1 MKFLAILKDSLRE
14 TRDSFVFYFLLGLSA
29 LVVLGVA
36 SIGFQPEPAAQGIQ
50 GIVERF
56 PGQQM
61 PSFLQVEPPVRYE
74 VQDFEQTNPAAR
86 PWEGAYRF
94 HLVVRESKE
103 AQLPFRLLVYLL
115 RMESS
120 PQDRARLQRLA
131 FEAATQ
137 PSPERQ
143 KKFFEEKLG
152 EEMGKL
158 TDADLEQFI
167 RTQLSAW
174 GDMEADK
181 VRLES
186 EQGRAVRFA
195 VEMHAKPEAYRT
207 WPQKATILFGA
218 LPFGTNVAVGRQM
231 FGIEDGL
238 VGTWGAGIAMLL
250 STIITAFFVPN
261 MLRKGTVDLLIA
273 KPIHRTTLLVYKYIG
288 GLLFMVLNTVVVI
301 AGIWL
306 VLSLRSGLWMP
317 GFLAAIPIFTAEFAI
332 FYAVSVLFAVLTRS
346 PIVAILM
353 GCLAWVVL
361 VIVGLGHRAIE
372 ATREMDV
379 VPKWLVATAD
389 GAHLVLPRYKDL
401 DSALSYVLVRELLTP
416 ENPER
421 KQVEKQF
428 DAIGW
433 TSTIGGT
440 AAFIAVLLALACWRF
455 ATKDY

>member
-1 MKFLAILKDSLRE
+1 MKFLAILRDSLRE

-29 LVVLGVA
+29 LVILAVA
-36 SIGFQPEPAAQGIQ
+36 SIGFQPEPAVQGVQ
-50 GIVERF
+50 AIVERF

-61 PSFLQVEPPVRYE
+61 SAFIPVEPPLRYAVE
-74 VQDFEQTNPAAR
+74 DFEQTNAAAR

-94 HLVVRESKE
+94 RLVVRESKDT
-103 AQLPFRLLVYLL
+103 PYTFRMLVYLSGL
-115 RMESS
+115 ESAKE
-120 PQDRARLQRLA
+120 RARLQQLA

-137 PSPERQ
+137 PPERQ
-143 KKFFEEKLG
+143 QKFFEEKLG
-152 EEMGKL
+152 EQMQKI
-158 TDADLEQFI
+158 TPANLEDFV
-167 RTQLSAW
+167 RKQLAAW
-174 GDMEADK
+174 GDMEADQ

-186 EQGRAVRFA
+186 EKGREVRFA
-195 VEMHAKPEAYRT
+195 VAMHAKREAFRT

-218 LPFGTNVAVGRQM
+218 LSFGENWAVGQLM
-231 FGIEDGL
+231 YTIEDL
-238 VGTWGAGIAMLL
+238 VVGTYGAGIAMLL
-250 STIITAFFVPN
+250 STIITAFFIPN

-301 AGIWL
+301 VGIWL
-306 VLSLRSGLWMP
+306 VLGLRSGLWMP

-332 FYAVSVLFAVLTRS
+332 FYAVSALFAVLTRS

-353 GCLAWVVL
+353 GCVAWVLL
-361 VIVGLGHRAIE
+361 VIVGLGHRFVE
-372 ATREMDV
+372 STREADIM
-379 VPKWLVATAD
+379 PKWLVATAD

-401 DSALSYVLVRELLTP
+401 DSALSYVLARELLTP
-416 ENPER
+416 EYPER

-433 TSTIGGT
+433 PSTIGGT
-440 AAFIAVLLALACWRF
+440 AAFIAVLLGLACWRF

>member
-1 MKFLAILKDSLRE
+1 VKFLAILRDSLRE

-29 LVVLGVA
+29 LVILGVA
-36 SIGFQPEPAAQGIQ
+36 SIGFEPDPAAKGVQ

-61 PSFLQVEPPVRYE
+61 PAWIPVEPPVRYLVE
-74 VQDFEQTNPAAR
+74 NFEQTKPAP
-86 PWEGAYRF
+86 PWQGAYRF
-94 HLVVRESKE
+94 RLVVRESQE
-103 AQLPFRLLVYLL
+103 APYTFRMLVYLTGL
-115 RMESS
+115 EGSKERG
-120 PQDRARLQRLA
+120 RLQKLA
-131 FEAATQ
+131 LEAATQ
-137 PSPERQ
+137 PPERQ
-143 KKFFEEKLG
+143 QKFFEEHLG
-152 EEMGKL
+152 GEMQKL
-158 TDADLEQFI
+158 TDARLEEFI
-167 RTQLSAW
+167 GKQLAAW
-174 GDMEADK
+174 GDMEADQ
-181 VRLES
+181 VHLES
-186 EQGRAVRFA
+186 EKGREVIFA
-195 VEMHAKPEAYRT
+195 VSMHAKPEAYRT

-218 LPFGTNVAVGRQM
+218 LPFGTNVAVGRQI
-231 FGIEDGL
+231 FGIEDNL
-238 VGTWGAGIAMLL
+238 VGTFGAGIAMLL

-301 AGIWL
+301 VGIWL

-353 GCLAWVVL
+353 GCLAWLLL
-361 VIVGLGHRAIE
+361 VIVGLGHRAVE
-372 ATREMDV
+372 GTREMDV
-379 VPKWLVATAD
+379 LPKWLVATAD

-401 DSALSYVLVRELLTP
+401 DAALSYVLAKELLTP

-421 KQVEKQF
+421 KQAEKTF

-440 AAFIAVLLALACWRF
+440 AAFIAVMLALACWRF